1 MFERLAKIGK
11 SIFQGIA
18 EANQKSAY
26 QKPKLMTLEDMRKE
40 VDSAGGNTEKLQGI
54 VQNHIESILAM
65 LEGQQKK
72 IEIAKKKGEYAQDIS
87 KKDTIGNSIKQ
98 AILGGFFG
106 INIQEERAKA
116 TVEGLVATN
125 KAMEEMNKVLQGIVA
140 LTCCSMLYAKIMI
153 ESMGGI
159 LTEGFVNAA
168 GQRQQLSESQ
178 KKLVEQ
184 LLFTTKQHAMKDMK
198 DMEQDEKIN
207 QLFEFLAKKDEID
220 LEQSEQI
227 GKNAELI
234 AQNQQNIFALQKR
247 NTRTLAILAWIAILL
262 SLVSLGVSLADK
274 F

>member
-1 MFERLAKIGK
+1 MFGKLVKIGK
-11 SIFQGIA
+11 SVGKSMLQGIA
-18 EANQKSAY
+18 EAN

-65 LEGQQKK
+65 LDGQQKK
-72 IEIAKKKGEYAQDIS
+72 LDRAKSIANRAQSIAKE
-87 KKDTIGNSIKQ
+87 DTWKNSLKQKVSLGNW
-98 AILGGFFG
+98 GVDV
-106 INIQEERAKA
+106 QEERAKA

-140 LTCCSMLYAKIMI
+140 LTCCSTLYAKIMI

-207 QLFEFLAKKDEID
+207 QLFELLAKKDEID
-220 LEQSEQI
+220 LEQSEHI

-234 AQNQQNIFALQKR
+234 AQNQQNIFDLQKR

-262 SLVSLGVSLADK
+262 SLVSLGVSLASK

>member
-1 MFERLAKIGK
+1 MFGIAKIGK
-11 SIFQGIA
+11 SMPQGIA
-18 EANQKSAY
+18 EAN

-40 VDSAGGNTEKLQGI
+40 VDNAGGNTEKLQGI

-65 LEGQQKK
+65 LERQQEK
-72 IEIAKKKGEYAQDIS
+72 IDNAKSLANRAKDIE
-87 KKDTIGNSIKQ
+87 KDDTFWNSVKQ
-98 AILGGFFG
+98 NTTFG
-106 INIQEERAKA
+106 MAGVDIQEERAKL
-116 TVEGLVATN
+116 TVHALIATN
-125 KAMEEMNKVLQGIVA
+125 EAMAEMNKVLQGIVA
-140 LTCCSMLYAKIMI
+140 LTFCSTLYAKIMI

-234 AQNQQNIFALQKR
+234 AQNQHNIFDLQKR
-247 NTRTLAILAWIAILL
+247 NTRTLAILAWIAIIL
-262 SLVSLGVSLADK
+262 SLVSLGVSLASK

>member
-1 MFERLAKIGK
+1 
-11 SIFQGIA
+11 
-18 EANQKSAY
+18 
-26 QKPKLMTLEDMRKE
+26 
-40 VDSAGGNTEKLQGI
+40 
-54 VQNHIESILAM
+54 
-65 LEGQQKK
+65 
-72 IEIAKKKGEYAQDIS
+72 
-87 KKDTIGNSIKQ
+87 
-98 AILGGFFG
+98 
-106 INIQEERAKA
+106 
-116 TVEGLVATN
+116 
-125 KAMEEMNKVLQGIVA
+125 
-140 LTCCSMLYAKIMI
+140 
-153 ESMGGI
+153 MGGI

-234 AQNQQNIFALQKR
+234 AQNQQNIFDLQKR
-247 NTRTLAILAWIAILL
+247 NTRTLAILAWIAIIL
-262 SLVSLGVSLADK
+262 SLVSLGVSLASK

>member
-1 MFERLAKIGK
+1 MFGILANIGK
-11 SIFQGIA
+11 SMFQGVA
-18 EANQKSAY
+18 EANQKS
-26 QKPKLMTLEDMRKE
+26 KLMTLEEMRKE
-40 VDSAGGNTEKLQGI
+40 VDNAGGNAEKLQNI

-65 LEGQQKK
+65 LERQQEKLDRAK
-72 IEIAKKKGEYAQDIS
+72 SIANRAQSIAKE
-87 KKDTIGNSIKQ
+87 DTFGNSFKQ
-98 AILGGFFG
+98 KISLGNWGV
-106 INIQEERAKA
+106 NIQEERAKA
-116 TVEGLVATN
+116 TADGLVATN
-125 KAMEEMNKVLQGIVA
+125 EAMAEMNKVLQGIVA
-140 LTCCSMLYAKIMI
+140 LTCCSALYAKIMI

-207 QLFEFLAKKDEID
+207 QLFELLDKKDEID

-247 NTRTLAILAWIAILL
+247 NNRTLAILAWIAILL
-262 SLVSLGVSLADK
+262 SLVSLGVSLAGK

>member
-1 MFERLAKIGK
+1 MSGIAKIGK
-11 SIFQGIA
+11 SMLQGIA
-18 EANQKSAY
+18 EAN

-65 LEGQQKK
+65 LERQQEK
-72 IEIAKKKGEYAQDIS
+72 IDNAKSLANRAKDIE
-87 KKDTIGNSIKQ
+87 KDDTFWNSVKQ
-98 AILGGFFG
+98 NTTFG
-106 INIQEERAKA
+106 LAGVDIQEERAKR
-116 TVEGLVATN
+116 TVNALIATN
-125 KAMEEMNKVLQGIVA
+125 EAMAEMNKVLQGIVA
-140 LTCCSMLYAKIMI
+140 LTCCSTLYAKIMI

-159 LTEGFVNAA
+159 LTEGFVNVA

-184 LLFTTKQHAMKDMK
+184 LLFTTKQHAMK

-234 AQNQQNIFALQKR
+234 AQNQQNIFDLQKR
-247 NTRTLAILAWIAILL
+247 NTRTLAILAWIAIIL
-262 SLVSLGVSLADK
+262 SLVSLASK